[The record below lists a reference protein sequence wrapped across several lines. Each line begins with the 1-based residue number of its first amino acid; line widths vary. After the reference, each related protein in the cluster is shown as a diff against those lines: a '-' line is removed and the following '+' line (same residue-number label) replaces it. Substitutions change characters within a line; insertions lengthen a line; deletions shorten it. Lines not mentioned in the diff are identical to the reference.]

1 MVAQR
6 GHGVQAR
13 AAEAAA
19 KTGAPRAESAPRA
32 APPPARVRM
41 SAKEQHELKTL
52 PARMEKLGAEIA
64 ALEAKV
70 ADSAFYAR
78 DPAGFAKATEAL
90 AAAQSALAAAEE
102 RWLEL
107 EMLREEAG

>member
-1 MVAQR
+1 MHR
-6 GHGVQAR
+6 DR
-13 AAEAAA
+13 EALLL
-19 KTGAPRAESAPRA
+19 E
-32 APPPARVRM
+32 VR
-41 SAKEQHELKTL
+41 
-52 PARMEKLGAEIA
+52 
-64 ALEAKV
+64 V

-90 AAAQSALAAAEE
+90 ATAQASLAAAEE